1 MEEIGSELDGL
12 VVLDFCAF
20 VAGAFCTRLLARWG
34 AEVIKIEPLDGDHLR
49 TMRPLRDGE
58 SAYFGAL
65 NAGKRSVSLNLREP
79 GGRDAA
85 LALMERADIVMENFR
100 PGVMD
105 RLGLGYKVMSARR
118 RRSCTAR

>member
-1 MEEIGSELDGL
+1 MEQIGSELEGL

-34 AEVIKIEPLDGDHLR
+34 AEVIKIESLGADHLR
-49 TMRPLRDGE
+49 GMKPLRAGE

-79 GGRDAA
+79 EGRGGP
-85 LALMERADIVMENFR
+85 RAHG
-100 PGVMD
+100 PG
-105 RLGLGYKVMSARR
+105 G
-118 RRSCTAR
+118 